1 MAKVKSKTGVRVA
14 RDIVQSIYDKGLVPG
29 DRYLSE
35 PDALA
40 EHGVSRATYR
50 EATRFLEF
58 QGVISTKAGPG
69 GGTVV
74 ARPDWRNLA
83 STFALL
89 MQFSGTSLAQV
100 MAARRLLEPSMVAES
115 VRNAQPDQI
124 ERMRNDLATA
134 RKRIADAEDFL
145 RAYRAFWHEVADAT
159 GSPVTAELWKALR
172 AVLDSGG
179 FVPNEV
185 YRLHVLGR
193 VEELLAALEA
203 RDIEGA
209 SRIVAELDGEF
220 EERLTRDYPLRT
232 GKTVCWGDIED
243 MADE

>member
-1 MAKVKSKTGVRVA
+1 MAKAKSKTGVRVA

-58 QGVISTKAGPG
+58 QGVVFTKAGPG

-100 MAARRLLEPSMVAES
+100 MAARRLLEPAMVEES
-115 VRNAQPDQI
+115 VRNVSPQQI
-124 ERMRNDLATA
+124 ERMRACLITA
-134 RKRIADAEDFL
+134 RDRVADIEGFL
-145 RAYRAFWHEVADAT
+145 HAYRAFWYEVADAS

-172 AVLDSGG
+172 AVHDSGG
-179 FVPNEV
+179 WVPNEV
-185 YRLHVLGR
+185 YRVHVLGR
-193 VEELLAALEA
+193 VEELLLALETGDADRA
-203 RDIEGA
+203 R
-209 SRIVAELDGEF
+209 RIVEALDGEF
-220 EERLTRDYPLRT
+220 AERLARDYPQRT
-232 GKTVCWGDIED
+232 GKTVSWTDIDGIME
-243 MADE
+243 

>member
-1 MAKVKSKTGVRVA
+1 MTKLKSKTGVRVA

-58 QGVISTKAGPG
+58 QGVIATKAGPG

-83 STFALL
+83 STYALL
-89 MQFSGTSLAQV
+89 LQFSGTSLAQV
-100 MAARRLLEPSMVAES
+100 MAARRLLEPTMVAES
-115 VRNAQPDQI
+115 VRNVTPEQI
-124 ERMRNDLATA
+124 ERMHAFLGTA
-134 RKRIADAEDFL
+134 RSRIADAEEFL
-145 RAYRAFWHEVADAT
+145 QAYRAFWHEVADAS

-193 VEELLAALEA
+193 VEELLAALSA
-203 RDIEGA
+203 KDVDSA
-209 SRIVAELDGEF
+209 SRIVEELDGEF
-220 EERLTRDYPLRT
+220 ADRLARDYPMRT
-232 GKTVCWGDIED
+232 GKTVSWGDIED
-243 MADE
+243 VTE

>member
-1 MAKVKSKTGVRVA
+1 MAKTKSKTGVRVA

-58 QGVISTKAGPG
+58 QGVMSTKAGPG

-83 STFALL
+83 SIFALL
-89 MQFSGTSLAQV
+89 MQFSGTSLTQV
-100 MAARRLLEPSMVAES
+100 MAARRLLEPAMVAES
-115 VRNAQPDQI
+115 VRNVTPQQI
-124 ERMRNDLATA
+124 GQMRACVDTA
-134 RKRIADAEDFL
+134 RDRVADIEGFL
-145 RAYRAFWHEVADAT
+145 KAYRAFWHAVADAS

-172 AVLDSGG
+172 AVHDSGG
-179 FVPNEV
+179 WVPNEV
-185 YRLHVLGR
+185 YRAHVLGR
-193 VEELLAALEA
+193 VEELLSALEA
-203 RDIEGA
+203 GDADKA
-209 SRIVAELDGEF
+209 SHVVERMDDEF
-220 EERLTRDYPLRT
+220 AERLTRDYPKRT
-232 GKTVCWGDIED
+232 SKTVSWADID
-243 MADE
+243 SMID

>member
-1 MAKVKSKTGVRVA
+1 MVKAKSKTGVRVA

-58 QGVISTKAGPG
+58 QGVISTRAGPG

-89 MQFSGTSLAQV
+89 MQFSGTSLTQV
-100 MAARRLLEPSMVAES
+100 MAARRLLEPAMVAES
-115 VRNAQPDQI
+115 VRNVSVEQI
-124 ERMRNDLATA
+124 ERMRAYLVTA
-134 RKRIADAEDFL
+134 RERIADVEGFL
-145 RAYRAFWHEVADAT
+145 RAYRAFWHEVADAS

-172 AVLDSGG
+172 AVHDSGRW
-179 FVPNEV
+179 VPNEV
-185 YRLHVLGR
+185 YRGHVLGR
-193 VEELLAALEA
+193 VEDLLLALEA
-203 RDIEGA
+203 GDADRA
-209 SRIVAELDGEF
+209 SHIVEEMDDEF
-220 EERLTRDYPLRT
+220 AERLARDYPQRT
-232 GKTVCWGDIED
+232 GKAVSWSDIED
-243 MADE
+243 TAE